1 MFLLITFNNIMY
13 DIDCETVIFDMY
25 YDRNKPKIGLFFTNI

>member
-13 DIDCETVIFDMY
+13 DID